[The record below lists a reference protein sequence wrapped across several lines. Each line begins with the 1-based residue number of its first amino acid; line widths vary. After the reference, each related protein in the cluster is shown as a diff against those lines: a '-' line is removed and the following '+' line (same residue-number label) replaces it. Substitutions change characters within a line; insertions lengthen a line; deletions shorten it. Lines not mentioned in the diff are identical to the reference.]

1 MSPRA
6 LLIRFALL
14 AITIAAIGGSRD
26 SQAQETGKRP
36 NVLFFAIDDLRT
48 DIGCYGHPEAKT
60 PHIDALAARGMVFR
74 QAYCQQAVC
83 SPSRTSL
90 LTGLRPDSTKVYDL
104 VTHFRDTVPEAISLP
119 QHFREN
125 GYYAVGMGKIFH
137 PGYDDPKAWSEPHL
151 EGPGENYL
159 LPENQQRMAAGA
171 AAAKAAK
178 AKAKANG
185 KKGKGAA
192 TVSSTRGEP
201 FEMADVP
208 DSAYRDGSLADV
220 AVAKLGELKAKQ
232 QPFFLA
238 VGFLKPHLP
247 FNSPKKYWDMYD
259 AAKLKLADN
268 SFRPKDAPPYAVE
281 NFGEMRSYYGVPPT
295 GPVTDEMARKLIHAY
310 RAATSFTDANVG
322 KVLAELDRLGL
333 RENTIVVLWGDHGWK
348 LGEHAS
354 WCKHS
359 NMENDTNAPLII
371 SAPGAKAAGQ
381 STRALVEFV
390 DVFPTLCD
398 LAGLPLP
405 TQLEGT
411 SAKPLLHD
419 PSLAWKAAAFSQ
431 YPRRLE
437 DQTQLMGYAMKTERY
452 RYVEWRNRQSGEPVA
467 HELYDH
473 ESDPA
478 ENQNI
483 AGHPEQKEL
492 LEKLAVQLKAG
503 WQGAKPQ

>member
-1 MSPRA
+1 MLPRPFLVRLA
-6 LLIRFALL
+6 FL
-14 AITIAAIGGSRD
+14 AIAACSIVGGPNLTS
-26 SQAQETGKRP
+26 AQESSKRP

-48 DIGCYGHPEAKT
+48 DIGCYGHKEAKT

-74 QAYCQQAVC
+74 RAYCQQAVC

-104 VTHFRDTVPEAISLP
+104 VTHFRNTAPDAISLP

-125 GYYAVGMGKIFH
+125 GYYSVGMGKIFH
-137 PGYDDPKAWSEPHL
+137 PGFDDPKAWSEPHL
-151 EGPGENYL
+151 EGSGEGYV
-159 LPENQQRMAAGA
+159 LPENQQRMAAGT
-171 AAAKAAK
+171 AKSK
-178 AKAKANG
+178 AKGDG
-185 KKGKGAA
+185 KKKKGAA
-192 TVSSTRGEP
+192 AGRPSRGEP

-208 DSAYRDGSLADV
+208 DSAYRDGSLADI

-247 FNSPKKYWDMYD
+247 FNAPKKYWDLYD
-259 AAKLKLADN
+259 PAQLKLADN
-268 SFRPKDAPPYAVE
+268 PFKPNDAPPYAVTD
-281 NFGEMRSYYGVPPT
+281 FGELRNYYGVPQE
-295 GPVTDEMARKLIHAY
+295 GPIPDEMARKLIHAY

-322 KVLAELDRLGL
+322 KVLAEIDRLGL

-359 NMENDTNAPLII
+359 NTENDTNAPLIL
-371 SAPGAKAAGQ
+371 SAPGAKAIGQ
-381 STRALVEFV
+381 STTALVEFV

-398 LAGLPLP
+398 LAGLSLP
-405 TQLEGT
+405 HQLEGT
-411 SAKPLLHD
+411 SMKPLLSD
-419 PSLAWKAAAFSQ
+419 PARTWKAAAFSQ
-431 YPRRLE
+431 YPRQLE
-437 DQTQLMGYAMKTERY
+437 DRTPLMGYAMKTDRY
-452 RYVEWRNRQSGEPVA
+452 RLVEWRNRQTGEPIT

-473 ESDPA
+473 QTDPA

-483 AGHPEQKEL
+483 ADRPENKEL
-492 LEKLAVQLKAG
+492 LAKLAAQLKSG
-503 WQGAKPQ
+503 WQGAKPN